1 MNKREI
7 VRSIQ
12 AERLRTLA
20 FLRPLK
26 PNTWDT
32 PTALP
37 GWRIREVVAH
47 LITTDRAA
55 VTGKILPQVFGS
67 MDKLEAWND
76 RQLPGWKDRPSDEM
90 LQGLERWGRR
100 FATFARVFPQPLY
113 GIKLRNMLGKGE
125 IGMLVWVRT
134 YDEWIHRQ
142 DMRRALGLPDEDV
155 DLEPVAEFLLHAIG
169 FSTSPNVTGPPANVA
184 IALEGVT
191 VPEWGYE
198 LGTSNSGPELATN
211 ADARIT
217 AQGPAFVMAAADRD
231 RFDDLQQQGAL
242 KIEGDDDAAR
252 RLLAKLRIV

>member
-1 MNKREI
+1 MNKRDI

-20 FLRPLK
+20 FLESLEPTK
-26 PNTWDT
+26 WDQ

-37 GWRIREVVAH
+37 GWRIREVVVH
-47 LITTDRAA
+47 LISTDRAA

-76 RQLPGWKDRPSDEM
+76 RQLAGWKDRPTEE
-90 LQGLERWGRR
+90 LLEALNKWGRR
-100 FATFARVFPQPLY
+100 FAMFARAFPQPLY
-113 GIKLRNMLGKGE
+113 RIKLPSMLGKGE
-125 IGMLVWVRT
+125 AGMLIWVRT

-142 DMRRALGLPDEDV
+142 DMRRALGMPDEEV

-169 FSTSPNVTGPPANVA
+169 FSTSPNVPGPPARVA
-184 IALEGVT
+184 ISLEGIT

-198 LGTSNSGPELATN
+198 LTTPNNGPELAAN

-217 AQGPAFVMAAADRD
+217 APAPAFVMAAAGRD
-231 RFDDLQQQGAL
+231 AFDDLWQQGVL
-242 KIEGDDDAAR
+242 KIEGDEDGAR